1 MSVLK
6 ADAFFA
12 RIEPYKRIFA
22 IALPPDFSI
31 RANTG
36 NVSVGPSNE
45 RDTTAT
51 ASSSSSVADRPCAKC
66 WGISSS
72 NEYLNLARAH
82 SVVMIRG
89 DSIQAPPVS
98 AIARALGRSASELG
112 GVLFTTTR
120 YEDVDKVTQQ
130 DAERIAVALRSL
142 ESFRESFRDV
152 PFGFWDG
159 PQDEGSWRAA
169 SIGPPLT
176 DEDDDEDAPAAA
188 IVARNR
194 LQKFLESTQGAL
206 NTFG

>member
-22 IALPPDFSI
+22 IALPPDFAV

-51 ASSSSSVADRPCAKC
+51 ASSSSSAADRPCAKC
-66 WGISSS
+66 WGISTS

-130 DAERIAVALRSL
+130 DAERIAAALQSL
-142 ESFRESFRDV
+142 DESFRDV

-159 PQDEGSWRAA
+159 PQDEGSWRID
-169 SIGPPLT
+169 IGPPLT

>member
-22 IALPPDFSI
+22 IALPPDFAV
-31 RANTG
+31 RADAG
-36 NVSVGPSNE
+36 SASVGPSKD

-51 ASSSSSVADRPCAKC
+51 ASSSSNAADRPCAKC

-89 DSIQAPPVS
+89 DSNQSPPVS

-120 YEDVDKVTQQ
+120 YEDVDKVTEH
-130 DAERIAVALRSL
+130 DAERIAAALQSL
-142 ESFRESFRDV
+142 DASFCDI

-159 PQDEGSWRAA
+159 PQDDGSWRAE
-169 SIGPPLT
+169 SIRPPST
-176 DEDDDEDAPAAA
+176 DENDDEDAPAAA
-188 IVARNR
+188 IVARDR